1 MRHYSGVKQ
10 DNMSF
15 FQNVFDFEF
24 RGSLLSSDKQ
34 YQATYKIPPN
44 TNRSESMISGNEGP
58 YNLSVNNNLNIN
70 FAFDPDLR
78 NYSAITVDVAGSSPS
93 ITKTQ
98 EIVDILN
105 SNINFTNYFSA
116 FNVSN
121 KIGINLAK
129 QRPNFRAYIGNSGA
143 ETALKFNKNAPVR
156 ELPSYFEKYSIEN
169 RFTYTDLGAS
179 YLILLNPS
187 DVVDQNLILSAGLDP
202 ITPTPDWKL
211 LSGTSDSFWFYKR
224 AYTNG
229 QITSE
234 IKYPAGAKD
243 GDLAKKTFYTYDNS
257 DLVEVM
263 EVPYILQNSDL
274 MTPPI

>member
-1 MRHYSGVKQ
+1 
-10 DNMSF
+10 MSF

-24 RGSLLSSDKQ
+24 RGSLLSSDRQ
-34 YQATYKIPPN
+34 YQATYKIPAN
-44 TNRSESMISGNEGP
+44 SNRSESMISGNEGP

-78 NYSAITVDVAGSSPS
+78 NYSVITVNIAGPSPA

-98 EIVDILN
+98 EVVDALN
-105 SNINFTNYFSA
+105 SNINFSNYFTA

-121 KIGINLAK
+121 KVGINLSK
-129 QRPNFRAYIGNSGA
+129 QKPNFRAYISNSGA
-143 ETALKFNKNAPVR
+143 EIALRFNKNAPVR

-169 RFTYTDLGAS
+169 RFAHTDIGS
-179 YLILLNPS
+179 NYLILLNTS
-187 DVVDQNLILSAGLDP
+187 DSVDQGVISASGFDPLD
-202 ITPTPDWKL
+202 PTPDWKL
-211 LSGTSDSFWFYKR
+211 LSGSNDAFWFYKR

-243 GDLAKKTFYTYDNS
+243 GDLAKKTFYTYDDSN
-257 DLVEVM
+257 LIEIM
-263 EVPYILQNSDL
+263 EIPYILQSSDL
-274 MTPPI
+274 MIPPI